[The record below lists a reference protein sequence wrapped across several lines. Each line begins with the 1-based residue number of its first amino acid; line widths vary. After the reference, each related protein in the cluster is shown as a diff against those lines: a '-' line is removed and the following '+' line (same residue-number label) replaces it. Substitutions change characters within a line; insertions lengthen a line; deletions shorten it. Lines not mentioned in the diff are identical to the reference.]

1 MELLERTFEEI
12 KVGDEA
18 SFMRTF
24 TDADVAAFSTL
35 SGDENPLNT
44 DPAYAASTPFQK
56 PVVHG
61 MLVASHFSALLGMR
75 IPGKQCL
82 LITESV
88 SFRKPVYAG
97 EELTITGVVS
107 LKSESTRILEI
118 TLTALRGGEEVANG
132 TASVQ
137 VRA

>member
-35 SGDENPLNT
+35 SGDENPLHT

-61 MLVASHFSALLGMR
+61 MLVASS
-75 IPGKQCL
+75 
-82 LITESV
+82 
-88 SFRKPVYAG
+88 
-97 EELTITGVVS
+97 GVV
-107 LKSESTRILEI
+107 LRTRLF
-118 TLTALRGGEEVANG
+118 RP
-132 TASVQ
+132 
-137 VRA
+137 